1 MHRRVIALSVLLLA
15 TAACSDDESSDSTTV
30 TTVAPAATLAPGA
43 TSLTGDTLA
52 PQTTFMPDCSQMPTA
67 ANLSTQVGV
76 PLAEGQVTGVG
87 TCEYLGVN
95 DQSLSVVL
103 SLLTDPAEQAAFLD
117 LQASLGASTP
127 LNDPALAGALVSP
140 NSLLYVT
147 ANNATYAVQVMV
159 TSGTPAEQL
168 PLAVAVLTAW
178 LAL

>member
-1 MHRRVIALSVLLLA
+1 MHRHVTALCLLLLA
-15 TAACSDDESSDSTTV
+15 TAACSDDSSTDSTSV
-30 TTVAPAATLAPGA
+30 TTVAAVTLAPGA
-43 TSLTGDTLA
+43 TSLTGESLA
-52 PQTTFMPDCSQMPTA
+52 PQTTFMPDCSQMPPA
-67 ANLSTQVGV
+67 ASLSTLVGV
-76 PLAEGQVTGVG
+76 PVDEGQVTGAG
-87 TCEYLGVN
+87 TCEFLGVN

-103 SLLTDPAEQAAFLD
+103 SLYTDPADQAAFID
-117 LQASLGASTP
+117 LQGSLGASTP

-159 TSGTPAEQL
+159 TAGTPAEQL